1 MKTVWQWIETCFALC
16 ALGIVTVFLIYAFR
30 VNSEGAAAWVQA
42 VCAFVGIFG
51 AFGVA
56 RYTVR
61 MDERRKAT
69 EEKIGRAA
77 DLLALQHIA
86 AELSQM
92 CVLTNFEKS
101 SLRERSIYPDAAD
114 EFDAMFD
121 LLTSFPVVNVVSLG
135 EMESLLELRRKAKF
149 CSRIFAE
156 DRGLTGD
163 EFVLKHRAKF
173 MEYQSRLSELSRHL
187 RIRVEETVPGHFASK
202 LRTRL

>member
-1 MKTVWQWIETCFALC
+1 MKKVWQWIEAGFALC
-16 ALGIVTVFLIYAFR
+16 ALGIVTIFLIYAFR
-30 VNSEGAAAWVQA
+30 VNSEGTAAWVQA

-56 RYTVR
+56 RYTVQ
-61 MDERRKAT
+61 MDRKRKAAD
-69 EEKIGRAA
+69 EKISQAA

-101 SLRERSIYPDAAD
+101 NLCEKSIYPDAAD
-114 EFDAMFD
+114 EFDEMFN
-121 LLTSFPVVNVVSLG
+121 LLSSFPIVNVASVG
-135 EMESLLELRRKAKF
+135 EVDTLLELRRKAKF
-149 CSRIFAE
+149 CARIFAE
-156 DRGLTGD
+156 DVGLTGD

-173 MEYQSRLSELSRHL
+173 MEYQSRLSVLSAHL
-187 RIRVEETVPGHFASK
+187 RERVEDTAPGHFTSK